1 MQFGPVEQTMRK
13 AYVII
18 RDSSESH
25 RLDIEHRDLGLLT
38 GPFFREGQR
47 FIEALGAYEHFTV
60 AGGVPEGSQVT
71 RQRLLLIDVMQA
83 LYRAVQRDEDLLRY
97 DYSYSFTGRGSSR
110 GSGAESGFRVR
121 DLDGHIDTRPKGY

>member
-47 FIEALGAYEHFTV
+47 FIEALGTDDLGVLRIHRRQVEMQWLDRLPPVLEFLRSRSAKEVTVEHYE
-60 AGGVPEGSQVT
+60 
-71 RQRLLLIDVMQA
+71 
-83 LYRAVQRDEDLLRY
+83 RA
-97 DYSYSFTGRGSSR
+97 
-110 GSGAESGFRVR
+110 A
-121 DLDGHIDTRPKGY
+121 